1 MTKTQIQQLVVAV
14 LLILFVGVFWLSNKT
29 PESGGGP
36 VVTFSPMTGR
46 TPAETPEPPSAIV
59 PAVPLDLSIPRDV
72 FLPPALLIQ
81 RVQQAD
87 LARIQQQQQQ
97 QASQI
102 KAVTAPPQI
111 NITDLELQG
120 IFWGSLNPQAI
131 INRKIVSVGDKVE
144 DAEVEAITK
153 ESVTLSRNGE
163 KFELKL
169 EAFRSSVNV
178 R

>member
-1 MTKTQIQQLVVAV
+1 MTKNQIQQLVVAM
-14 LLILFVGVFWLSNKT
+14 LLVLFVGVLWLSNKN
-29 PESGGGP
+29 PEPGGA
-36 VVTFSPMTGR
+36 VVTFSPTER
-46 TPAETPEPPSAIV
+46 TPAKTPEPPPAVV
-59 PAVPLDLSIPRDV
+59 PAAPLDLSIPRDV

-87 LARIQQQQQQ
+87 LERIQQQQQQ
-97 QASQI
+97 QASQV
-102 KAVTAPPQI
+102 KAVATAPQI
-111 NITDLELQG
+111 SITDLELQG
-120 IFWGSLNPQAI
+120 IFWGSSNPQAI
-131 INRKIVSVGDKVE
+131 INRKIVSVGDQVE

-169 EAFRSSVNV
+169 EAFRSNANV